1 MKSFK
6 VKFQNFE
13 ISLLLVVDDFVILA
27 LSKQGLQDKIDLL
40 EKYCKDWRVKFYL
53 KESKILIF
61 SKQRAAVKRLKVY
74 FKKRRSK
81 LLISTLT
88 LGSL

>member
-6 VKFQNFE
+6 VKCQNFE

-61 SKQRAAVKRLKVY
+61 SKQRTAVKRLKVY

>member
-6 VKFQNFE
+6 VKCQNFE

-61 SKQRAAVKRLKVY
+61 SKE
-74 FKKRRSK
+74 
-81 LLISTLT
+81 LL
-88 LGSL
+88 